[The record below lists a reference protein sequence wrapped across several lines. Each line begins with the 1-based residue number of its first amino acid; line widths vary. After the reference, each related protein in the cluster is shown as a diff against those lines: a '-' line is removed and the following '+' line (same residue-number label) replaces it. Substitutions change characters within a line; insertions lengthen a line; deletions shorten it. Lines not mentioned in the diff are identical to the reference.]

1 MSKAFTIVIDH
12 ALHFIGLS
20 FAACAVLIGALAAV
34 DKSPCTV
41 ASVGRATEKSLAILM
56 TLESPISAISNSTG
70 GIRLLG
76 WLVAFCG
83 WLMIPLLVS
92 AAISHMTAT
101 VARDDEYRIIF
112 RQMGRARGLEEEE
125 LEIFI
130 QRMIEAKNR
139 VFK

>member
-1 MSKAFTIVIDH
+1 MRKTFTFVIDH
-12 ALHFIGLS
+12 ALHFVALS
-20 FAACAVLIGALAAV
+20 FATCALLIGTLAVV
-34 DKSPCTV
+34 DKTPCTV
-41 ASVGRATEKSLAILM
+41 ASVGRATEKSLSILM
-56 TLESPISAISNSTG
+56 TLESPMSAVSDSTG
-70 GIRLLG
+70 GIRILG

-112 RQMGRARGLEEEE
+112 RQMGRARGLEREE

-130 QRMIEAKNR
+130 QRMIDAKNR
-139 VFK
+139 AFK